1 VSARDEKQPST
12 RAGSF
17 YEDDERKLLWRE
29 RGRNFREDVDGLYT
43 RGQVFNKREPAA
55 GSNFYQVICESERA
69 RAPREGE
76 TIIGCMVTTRNLG
89 NLTAL
94 RCAPI
99 DTPSV
104 RI

>member
-1 VSARDEKQPST
+1 MAI
-12 RAGSF
+12 
-17 YEDDERKLLWRE
+17 
-29 RGRNFREDVDGLYT
+29 YT

-55 GSNFYQVICESERA
+55 GSNFYQVICESEQERE
-69 RAPREGE
+69 REGE
-76 TIIGCMVTTRNLG
+76 TIIGCMVTTRNLE

-99 DTPSV
+99 DTPSL